1 MYPHILCCTQFLGK
15 YPVEMMMLL
24 RSTLSINFEL
34 AKLPSAPYMLSEDM
48 TSNRVWLKMWVSED
62 TRLVDCDH

>member
-1 MYPHILCCTQFLGK
+1 
-15 YPVEMMMLL
+15 MLL